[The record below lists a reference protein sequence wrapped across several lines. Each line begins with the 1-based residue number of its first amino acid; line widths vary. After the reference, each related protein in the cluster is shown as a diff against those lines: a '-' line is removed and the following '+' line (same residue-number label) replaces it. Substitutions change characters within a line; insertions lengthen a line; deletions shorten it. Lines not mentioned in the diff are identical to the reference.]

1 MQKEAVS
8 KAFWEGTEFY
18 PTYPYVKERR
28 KIEIDYILQQITN
41 ETKTL
46 LDLGCG
52 NGSTVI
58 LLRELTYIEKYHCY
72 DIGPGM
78 LSTIGGNRDSEL
90 ITKVWDAN
98 DGDFNFPETDITISM
113 NMFPC
118 IFQDDVVEKIIANIK
133 SSTFIARVT
142 CEKERLEINK
152 FSEDLGHHFAA
163 CYRTVEEYTHILK
176 KYYSTVEVT
185 RAFPDEIESHYGSKQ
200 MFFLC
205 KR

>member
-1 MQKEAVS
+1 MQKEQVS

-18 PTYPYVKERR
+18 PSYPFVKERR
-28 KIEIDYILQQITN
+28 KYEIDYLLTHIPS
-41 ETKTL
+41 ETKSL

-52 NGSTVI
+52 NGSTTI
-58 LLRELTYIEKYHCY
+58 LLRELTYIEKYFCY

-78 LSTIGGNRDSEL
+78 LATIKGNRDSEL
-90 ITKVWDAN
+90 VTKVWDAN
-98 DGDFNFPETDITISM
+98 DGDFNFPEADVTISM

-118 IFQDDVVEKIIANIK
+118 IFDDDVIEDIVKNIK
-133 SSTFIARVT
+133 SDTFLTRVT

-163 CYRTVEEYTHILK
+163 CYRTVGEYVNIFS
-176 KYYSTVEVT
+176 KYYSTVNVV
-185 RAFPDEIESHYGSKQ
+185 RAFPDAIESNYGSKQ
-200 MFFLC
+200 MFFEC